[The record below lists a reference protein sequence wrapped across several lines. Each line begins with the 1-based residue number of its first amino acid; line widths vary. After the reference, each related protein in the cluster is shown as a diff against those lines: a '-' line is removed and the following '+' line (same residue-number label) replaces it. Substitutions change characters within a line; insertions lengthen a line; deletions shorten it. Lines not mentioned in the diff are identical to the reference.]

1 MIDQNTF
8 TETLRAVQ
16 EIIRTSA
23 QPMTRE
29 EILSYFK
36 DMELDSQQ
44 EAMVFEFLTVPHE
57 EEETVVDEADPE
69 QGEDETKKD
78 APQPDPISDS
88 PVFQMYLEELKDLP
102 KYSKEQLEEMYK
114 KLLAGEETMVQAL
127 SNAWLPGVLEVA
139 KKLAL
144 SPEGLPD
151 IVQEG
156 NMALFLRLGELCGSR
171 ESVDVEE
178 ELLTAAEEAMKAC
191 IREQTGED
199 EQENSVVGKVALVNE
214 AVKYLKDQNGHEP
227 SIKEIEEYT
236 RIPGEELADLLQLIQ
251 KAKKPS

>member
-1 MIDQNTF
+1 
-8 TETLRAVQ
+8 
-16 EIIRTSA
+16 
-23 QPMTRE
+23 
-29 EILSYFK
+29 
-36 DMELDSQQ
+36 
-44 EAMVFEFLTVPHE
+44 MVFEFLTVPHE

-69 QGEDETKKD
+69 QREDETKKD

-88 PVFQMYLEELKDLP
+88 PVFQMYLDELKDLP

-139 KKLAL
+139 KKLSL

-236 RIPGEELADLLQLIQ
+236 RIPGEELADLLQLIE

>member
-69 QGEDETKKD
+69 QREDETKKD

-88 PVFQMYLEELKDLP
+88 PVFQMYLEELKD
-102 KYSKEQLEEMYK
+102 
-114 KLLAGEETMVQAL
+114 AL
-127 SNAWLPGVLEVA
+127 VEIIDEYESEDADSE
-139 KKLAL
+139 KIRK
-144 SPEGLPD
+144 
-151 IVQEG
+151 
-156 NMALFLRLGELCGSR
+156 ALFF
-171 ESVDVEE
+171 
-178 ELLTAAEEAMKAC
+178 LL
-191 IREQTGED
+191 
-199 EQENSVVGKVALVNE
+199 L
-214 AVKYLKDQNGHEP
+214 
-227 SIKEIEEYT
+227 
-236 RIPGEELADLLQLIQ
+236 
-251 KAKKPS
+251 

>member
-1 MIDQNTF
+1 M
-8 TETLRAVQ
+8 
-16 EIIRTSA
+16 
-23 QPMTRE
+23 M
-29 EILSYFK
+29 
-36 DMELDSQQ
+36 
-44 EAMVFEFLTVPHE
+44 
-57 EEETVVDEADPE
+57 
-69 QGEDETKKD
+69 
-78 APQPDPISDS
+78 
-88 PVFQMYLEELKDLP
+88 
-102 KYSKEQLEEMYK
+102 
-114 KLLAGEETMVQAL
+114 QAL

-139 KKLAL
+139 KKLSL

-236 RIPGEELADLLQLIQ
+236 RIPGEELADLLQLIE